1 MNRRDAL
8 KNTVLVL
15 GYTVAVPSLASIF
28 SSCNNNAGT
37 TLGWEPQF
45 FSASQAAVI
54 SELTETILPKTKT
67 PGAKD
72 LHIDQFI
79 DRIVK
84 QILSP
89 EDQEKLKNGV
99 EAFEAESKEVNGKS
113 FIESSFEERTK
124 LLTRLEAESEKVTGN
139 IWGFSLKKDIPPVP
153 FYRNIKELT
162 LLGYF
167 TSKEIGKDILV
178 YDPVPGKYVADM
190 LFVHPGYISFE

>member
-15 GYTVAVPSLASIF
+15 GYTVAVPSLTSMF

-37 TLGWEPQF
+37 ALGWEPQF

-67 PGAKD
+67 PGAKE

-79 DRIVK
+79 DRIVN

-89 EDQEKLKNGV
+89 EDQEKLKKGV
-99 EAFEAESKEVNGKS
+99 DAFEEESKKVNGK
-113 FIESSFEERTK
+113 
-124 LLTRLEAESEKVTGN
+124 
-139 IWGFSLKKDIPPVP
+139 
-153 FYRNIKELT
+153 
-162 LLGYF
+162 
-167 TSKEIGKDILV
+167 
-178 YDPVPGKYVADM
+178 
-190 LFVHPGYISFE
+190 